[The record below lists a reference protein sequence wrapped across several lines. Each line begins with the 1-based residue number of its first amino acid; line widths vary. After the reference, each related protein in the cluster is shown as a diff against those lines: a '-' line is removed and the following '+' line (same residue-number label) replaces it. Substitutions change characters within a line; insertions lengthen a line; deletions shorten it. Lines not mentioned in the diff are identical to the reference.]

1 MVCGVRFSAD
11 MIARSGL
18 RSGNANISTVAP
30 YAQVNV
36 GASPREFLLPDDPKP
51 MTLRFDVVKI
61 IGQMKRAA
69 ALARDDSTQ
78 LKLDKLV
85 VYCRRPRPLRLFAEM
100 LSLPKAISARPQ
112 RTDGRARLSI
122 SLDEAVA
129 PCSFQCAAHSSRLF
143 H

>member
-1 MVCGVRFSAD
+1 MR
-11 MIARSGL
+11 
-18 RSGNANISTVAP
+18 
-30 YAQVNV
+30 
-36 GASPREFLLPDDPKP
+36 
-51 MTLRFDVVKI
+51 
-61 IGQMKRAA
+61 RAA

-78 LKLDKLV
+78 LKLDKLDGV
-85 VYCRRPRPLRLFAEM
+85 LSPTDLFAEM